1 MALYGDTSG
10 RLSGH
15 QKGNDQTLTLD
26 DHVGGTA
33 YGDAN
38 QMLGTSKGSDDVQA
52 ALTGGVGATNYLYGD
67 ANKRQTED
75 EK

>member
-15 QKGNDQTLTLD
+15 QKGGDQNLTLD
-26 DHVGGTA
+26 ALIGGSA

-38 QMLGTSKGSDDVQA
+38 QMSGDACGGGDT
-52 ALTGGVGATNYLYGD
+52 LTGGD
-67 ANKRQTED
+67 Q
-75 EK
+75 

>member
-15 QKGNDQTLTLD
+15 QKGQNQHLTLD
-26 DHVGGTA
+26 DQISGPA

-38 QMLGTSKGSDDVQA
+38 QMSGNAHGGDDTLGGFQA
-52 ALTGGVGATNYLYGD
+52 INYRLATP
-67 ANKRQTED
+67 TT
-75 EK
+75 

>member
-15 QKGNDQTLTLD
+15 QKGNDQSLTLD
-26 DHVGGTA
+26 DHTGRTA
-33 YGDAN
+33 CGDAN
-38 QMLGTSKGSDDVQA
+38 QVLGAKHRWRRRA